1 MSQPLSKRLS
11 IRKALASAFI
21 VALAF
26 SLSPVAKAQ
35 ANKTPTMIVLDNSG
49 SMTAQDAGGQTR
61 IDAAKQAS
69 TQLINDISDRTD
81 VGLTYYGGNTG
92 ETEADVEMGC
102 QDVTIV
108 GGPSRGNAGTLIDT
122 INSLQP
128 RGFTPIGKALT
139 DTAAELPEG
148 GNIVLVSDGIANC
161 TPPDVCEV
169 AQELAQS
176 GINLVINTIG
186 LNVDPAARE
195 ELECIAGVGG
205 GTYAD
210 ASDAQSLTDA
220 LTRAAS
226 RQYNSY
232 TSDVTKIDGAS
243 EQSAAVEIDE
253 DTELFLTDLPQESRF
268 WKIPVEPGET
278 ISVSANTV
286 TDPTV
291 LTMGQGGIKLEAQL
305 HTEEAPQYGLRGRCT
320 RVSFDN
326 FKPGLA
332 VRGIQNASVASKEVG
347 TNNCDTDAIYL
358 EISRSGD
365 YLNGQDIPTE
375 ITIERFGKVDEST
388 IGNVTEEHSS
398 VDLPEAAASEAHPV
412 TPGQWFTSA
421 ADLDPA
427 GEKVSSIIVPG
438 ETHFYA
444 LPVDYGQELRAAV
457 ETTFD
462 QIDSSALGTHLY
474 IQAFSPN
481 RAEIELTNRD
491 TSYADDNG
499 LKTFGFFAPVS
510 AANLFEK
517 SSQGI
522 SLRSPWQGGTQY
534 LAVTYLP
541 SGQDEDVSATDQLP
555 TLEYELVAEAFGDPV
570 DPPVFASLTGA
581 TPSTSTT
588 PSDVAEDEQISE
600 AAEED
605 SSSFPI
611 VWIGLGVIGLGII
624 IGLIFALRRKN

>member
-35 ANKTPTMIVLDNSG
+35 ANETPTMIVLDNSG

-128 RGFTPIGKALT
+128 RGFTPIGKAIT

-195 ELECIAGVGG
+195 ELECIAGVGS

-291 LTMGQGGIKLEAQL
+291 LTMGQGRIKLEAQL

-326 FKPGLA
+326 FKPGIA
-332 VRGIQNASVASKEVG
+332 VRGIQNASVVSKEVG
-347 TNNCDTDAIYL
+347 TNNCDTNAIYL

-481 RAEIELTNRD
+481 RAEIVLTNRD

-499 LKTFGFFAPVS
+499 LKTFGFFASVS

-534 LAVTYLP
+534 LVVTYLP

-555 TLEYELVAEAFGDPV
+555 TLEYKLVAEAFGDPV

-588 PSDVAEDEQISE
+588 PSSVAEDEQISE
-600 AAEED
+600 AAEEE

-611 VWIGLGVIGLGII
+611 VWIGLGVIGLGVI

>member
-35 ANKTPTMIVLDNSG
+35 ANETPTMIVLDNSG

-195 ELECIAGVGG
+195 ELECIAGVGS

-232 TSDVTKIDGAS
+232 TSDVTKLM
-243 EQSAAVEIDE
+243 EH
-253 DTELFLTDLPQESRF
+253 RN
-268 WKIPVEPGET
+268 K
-278 ISVSANTV
+278 
-286 TDPTV
+286 
-291 LTMGQGGIKLEAQL
+291 AQ
-305 HTEEAPQYGLRGRCT
+305 P
-320 RVSFDN
+320 
-326 FKPGLA
+326 
-332 VRGIQNASVASKEVG
+332 
-347 TNNCDTDAIYL
+347 
-358 EISRSGD
+358 
-365 YLNGQDIPTE
+365 
-375 ITIERFGKVDEST
+375 
-388 IGNVTEEHSS
+388 
-398 VDLPEAAASEAHPV
+398 
-412 TPGQWFTSA
+412 
-421 ADLDPA
+421 
-427 GEKVSSIIVPG
+427 
-438 ETHFYA
+438 
-444 LPVDYGQELRAAV
+444 
-457 ETTFD
+457 
-462 QIDSSALGTHLY
+462 
-474 IQAFSPN
+474 
-481 RAEIELTNRD
+481 
-491 TSYADDNG
+491 
-499 LKTFGFFAPVS
+499 
-510 AANLFEK
+510 
-517 SSQGI
+517 
-522 SLRSPWQGGTQY
+522 
-534 LAVTYLP
+534 
-541 SGQDEDVSATDQLP
+541 
-555 TLEYELVAEAFGDPV
+555 
-570 DPPVFASLTGA
+570 
-581 TPSTSTT
+581 
-588 PSDVAEDEQISE
+588 
-600 AAEED
+600 
-605 SSSFPI
+605 
-611 VWIGLGVIGLGII
+611 
-624 IGLIFALRRKN
+624 